1 MSEQEKFYHYITLK
15 TWMADYQK
23 NVLKNNGKECDC
35 QDLKV
40 KGKISWQQ
48 KELGSFVDEQGTPM

>member
-40 KGKISWQQ
+40 KGNISW
-48 KELGSFVDEQGTPM
+48 